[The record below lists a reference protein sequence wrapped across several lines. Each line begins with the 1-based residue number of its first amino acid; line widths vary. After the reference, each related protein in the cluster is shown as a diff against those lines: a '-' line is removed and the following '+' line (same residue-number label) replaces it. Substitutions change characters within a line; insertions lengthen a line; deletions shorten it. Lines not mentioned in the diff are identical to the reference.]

1 MTDQFE
7 AVVAGVMAK
16 VQREVTAEK
25 KRIAHRCRR
34 MREQILAPRTATEIQ
49 AAQNAWARHVLD
61 MLMFPR
67 LVVHDDGKIE
77 RLPAQYIDVPR
88 YENVIIHQGNV

>member
-1 MTDQFE
+1 MTDQFDE
-7 AVVAGVMAK
+7 IVANVMRKA
-16 VQREVTAEK
+16 QREVTAEK

-77 RLPAQYIDVPR
+77 RFSGR
-88 YENVIIHQGNV
+88 YSDIMAK